1 MYTYGSINCGSC
13 NLSPFER
20 RMPMIRVV
28 DAVSTDFETIDI
40 DPFWNVGSEREHKGH
55 RIHAYPA
62 KFPAFITQKAIQ
74 YAKNSRIDIN
84 CVADIFCGCGTVAF
98 EAKRLG
104 IDFWG
109 CDLNPT
115 AVLIAKAK
123 SSNYRES
130 MIEGYYQAILSSFDN
145 EYSSY
150 AMPENVNERI
160 RYWFNPQ
167 EIRDLSLLRTCILDT
182 VPRGSKYRYY
192 FLCAFS
198 NILKSTSRWL
208 TKSIKPQID
217 PQKRPIQVRQAFVHQ
232 CIVMKSAMLDD
243 RDIFPKAKTVIE
255 CRNALTIQKKEF
267 TDLIISSPPY
277 VTSYEYA
284 DLHQLSTLWLE
295 YADDYRDLRQNS
307 IGSMH
312 SILDAKAIAQLNKS
326 GKMIY
331 SALSAVDKSKARSV
345 AKYHLDMQRITDIC
359 KDALTPGGMVLMVI
373 GNTEYKGVHID
384 NVKHLTESML
394 TSGFDQVMVTK
405 RKISG
410 KILTPYR
417 DENGRFSSSSDK
429 RTVYGE
435 EFIVV
440 GR

>member
-1 MYTYGSINCGSC
+1 MVVTVVYLLI
-13 NLSPFER
+13 ER
-20 RMPMIRVV
+20 RVAMIRVV
-28 DAVSTDFETIDI
+28 NAVSTDFENIDI

-74 YAKNSRIDIN
+74 YAQSRGININ
-84 CVADIFCGCGTVAF
+84 CMSDVFCGCGTVAF

-123 SSNYRES
+123 SNSYRKS
-130 MIEGYYQAILSSFDN
+130 MVKKYYQTILDSFDN
-145 EYSSY
+145 DYSFYST
-150 AMPENVNERI
+150 PENITERI
-160 RYWFNPQ
+160 KYWFNPP
-167 EIRDLSLLRTCILDT
+167 EIHDLALLKRCILNT
-182 VPRGSKYRYY
+182 VPSGSKYRYY

-198 NILKSTSRWL
+198 NILKSTSKWL

-217 PQKRPIQVRQAFVHQ
+217 PNKQPAQVRRAFVKQ
-232 CIVMKSAMLDD
+232 CAIMESSMLGDGDD
-243 RDIFPKAKTVIE
+243 FPNSKTVIE
-255 CRNALTIQKKEF
+255 CLNTLTIKKKAF
-267 TDLIISSPPY
+267 TELIISSPPY

-312 SILDAKAIAQLNKS
+312 NIFDEKAIEQLNHS

-331 SALSAVDKSKARSV
+331 NMLSNIDKSKARSV
-345 AKYHLDMQRITDIC
+345 AKYYLDMQKITDIC
-359 KDALTPGGMVLMVI
+359 KDALKPEGMVLMVI

-384 NVKHLTESML
+384 NVKHLTESMI
-394 TSGFDQVMVTK
+394 TSGFDEVLVTK

-417 DENGRFSSSSDK
+417 DENGRFSSNSDK
-429 RTVYGE
+429 RTVYSE

>member
-1 MYTYGSINCGSC
+1 MLQINDAFST
-13 NLSPFER
+13 NFE
-20 RMPMIRVV
+20 
-28 DAVSTDFETIDI
+28 EIDI
-40 DPFWNVGSEREHKGH
+40 DPFWNVGNEVEHKNH

-74 YAKNSRIDIN
+74 YAQSEGISVN
-84 CVADIFCGCGTVAF
+84 CIADIFCGCGTVAF

-123 SSNYRES
+123 STNYDNVKTQKYFNTIIRKFDDEYPS
-130 MIEGYYQAILSSFDN
+130 YTIPQA
-145 EYSSY
+145 
-150 AMPENVNERI
+150 VNERI
-160 RYWFNPQ
+160 SYWFYQ
-167 EIRDLSLLRTCILDT
+167 EEIRDLSLLKECILT
-182 VPRGSKYRYY
+182 SIPTNSKYRYY

-198 NILKSTSRWL
+198 NILKPTSKWL

-217 PQKRPIQVRQAFVHQ
+217 PKKKPVSVRQAFVNQ
-232 CIVMKSAMLDD
+232 CAIMAKATA
-243 RDIFPKAKTVIE
+243 DIPEFIHAKTVIE
-255 CRNALTIQKKEF
+255 QKNALIIKRRQF
-267 TDLIISSPPY
+267 ADLIISSPPY

-295 YADDYRDLRQNS
+295 YADDYRDLRKNS
-307 IGSMH
+307 IGST
-312 SILDAKAIAQLNKS
+312 
-326 GKMIY
+326 Y
-331 SALSAVDKSKARSV
+331 SAFNENTTSLLNRSGQAIFNELSNVDMSKARGV
-345 AKYHLDMQRITDIC
+345 AKYYLDMQKITTIC
-359 KDALTPGGMVLMVI
+359 KSVLRNNGMMLMVI

-384 NVKHLTESML
+384 NVKHLVESMQN
-394 TSGFDQVMVTK
+394 SEFQRIFVTK

-417 DENGRFSSSSDK
+417 DETGRFSASSDK
-429 RTVYGE
+429 RKIYSE

>member
-1 MYTYGSINCGSC
+1 VLQINDAFST
-13 NLSPFER
+13 NFE
-20 RMPMIRVV
+20 
-28 DAVSTDFETIDI
+28 EIDI
-40 DPFWNVGSEREHKGH
+40 DPFWNVGNETEHKNH

-74 YAKNSRIDIN
+74 YARAEGISVN
-84 CVADIFCGCGTVAF
+84 CIADIFCGCGTVAF
-98 EAKRLG
+98 EAKRLD

-123 SSNYRES
+123 SSNYDNVTTQKYFDTIIRKFDDK
-130 MIEGYYQAILSSFDN
+130 YLS
-145 EYSSY
+145 YST
-150 AMPENVNERI
+150 PQVVNERI
-160 RYWFNPQ
+160 SYWFYQQ
-167 EIRDLSLLRTCILDT
+167 EIRDLSLLKECILT
-182 VPRGSKYRYY
+182 SVPIKSKYRYY

-198 NILKSTSRWL
+198 NILKPTSKWL

-217 PQKRPIQVRQAFVHQ
+217 PQKKPISVRQAFVKQ
-232 CIVMKSAMLDD
+232 CKIMAKATA
-243 RDIFPKAKTVIE
+243 DISEFPHAKKVIE
-255 CRNALTIQKKEF
+255 QKDALTIKRRQF
-267 TDLIISSPPY
+267 ADLIISSPPY

-307 IGSMH
+307 IGSTH
-312 SILDAKAIAQLNKS
+312 SVFDESIISSLNRSGRAIFDE
-326 GKMIY
+326 
-331 SALSAVDKSKARSV
+331 LSNVDKSKARGV
-345 AKYHLDMQRITDIC
+345 AKYYLDMQKITTIC
-359 KDALTPGGMVLMVI
+359 KSALRNNGMMLMVI

-384 NVKHLTESML
+384 NVKHLVESMQ
-394 TSGFDQVMVTK
+394 SSEFQRIFVTK

-417 DENGRFSSSSDK
+417 DENGRFSASSDK
-429 RTVYGE
+429 RKIYSE

>member
-1 MYTYGSINCGSC
+1 
-13 NLSPFER
+13 
-20 RMPMIRVV
+20 MIRVV
-28 DAVSTDFETIDI
+28 DAVTTNFENIDV
-40 DPFWNVGSEREHKGH
+40 DPFWNVGNEREHRGH

-74 YAKNSRIDIN
+74 YAKSSGININ
-84 CVADIFCGCGTVAF
+84 CVADVFCGCGTVAF
-98 EAKRLG
+98 ETKRLG

-123 SSNYRES
+123 SRSYRKS
-130 MIEGYYQAILSSFDN
+130 VIEEYYQTILCSFD
-145 EYSSY
+145 EEFPFYT
-150 AMPENVNERI
+150 APENINERI
-160 RYWFNPQ
+160 KYWFNQ
-167 EIRDLSLLRTCILDT
+167 KEIRELNLLKRCILNT
-182 VPRGSKYRYY
+182 VPKGSKYRYY

-198 NILKSTSRWL
+198 NILKPTSRWL

-217 PQKRPIQVRQAFVHQ
+217 PDKHPAQVRKAFVNQ
-232 CIVMKSAMLDD
+232 CSIMKSSMIDD
-243 RDIFPKAKTVIE
+243 CNNFPDAKTVVE
-255 CRNALTIQKKEF
+255 CRNALTTKKKAFAE
-267 TDLIISSPPY
+267 LIISSPPY

-284 DLHQLSTLWLE
+284 DLHQLSTLWLD

-312 SILDAKAIAQLNKS
+312 NNLDKKETNQLNQSGKAIFNN
-326 GKMIY
+326 
-331 SALSAVDKSKARSV
+331 LSAVDKSKARSV
-345 AKYHLDMQRITDIC
+345 AKYYLDMQRITSVC
-359 KDALTPGGMVLMVI
+359 KGALVENGMMLMVI
-373 GNTEYKGVHID
+373 GNTEYKGIHID
-384 NVKHLTESML
+384 NVKHLCESML
-394 TSGFDQVMVTK
+394 TSGFNQVLVTK

-417 DENGRFSSSSDK
+417 DENGRFSSNSDK
-429 RTVYGE
+429 RTVYSE

>member
-1 MYTYGSINCGSC
+1 
-13 NLSPFER
+13 
-20 RMPMIRVV
+20 MIRVV
-28 DAVSTDFETIDI
+28 DAISTNFENIDI
-40 DPFWNVGSEREHKGH
+40 DPFWNVGNEREHKGH

-74 YAKNSRIDIN
+74 YAQNSRIDIN

-123 SSNYRES
+123 SSSYRKA
-130 MIEGYYQAILSSFDN
+130 MIDEYYAAIIDSFDK
-145 EYSSY
+145 EYPFYSIS
-150 AMPENVNERI
+150 ENVNERI
-160 RYWFNPQ
+160 QYWFNMQ
-167 EIRDLSLLRTCILDT
+167 EIRDLSLLKTCILGT

-217 PQKRPIQVRQAFVHQ
+217 PDKHPAQVRQAFVSQ
-232 CIVMKSAMLDD
+232 CAVMKSAILDGCD
-243 RDIFPKAKTVIE
+243 NSKNAKTIIE
-255 CRNALTIQKKEF
+255 CRNALTIQKKAFAE
-267 TDLIISSPPY
+267 LIISSPPY

-312 SILDAKAIAQLNKS
+312 SNLDANTIEKLNHS
-326 GKMIY
+326 GKLIY
-331 SALSAVDKSKARSV
+331 NKLFALDKLKARSV
-345 AKYHLDMQRITDIC
+345 AKYYLDMQRITDVC
-359 KDALTPGGMVLMVI
+359 KDALMPGGMVLMVI

-384 NVKHLTESML
+384 NVKHLSESML
-394 TSGFDQVMVTK
+394 NSGFGQVLVTK

-429 RTVYGE
+429 RIVYSE

>member
-1 MYTYGSINCGSC
+1 
-13 NLSPFER
+13 
-20 RMPMIRVV
+20 
-28 DAVSTDFETIDI
+28 
-40 DPFWNVGSEREHKGH
+40 
-55 RIHAYPA
+55 
-62 KFPAFITQKAIQ
+62 
-74 YAKNSRIDIN
+74 
-84 CVADIFCGCGTVAF
+84 VADIFCGCGTVGF

-123 SSNYRES
+123 SSSYRKS
-130 MIEGYYQAILSSFDN
+130 MVEEYYQAILDSFDD
-145 EYSSY
+145 EYSFY
-150 AMPENVNERI
+150 TMPENVNERI
-160 RYWFNPQ
+160 HYWFNPQ
-167 EIRDLSLLRTCILDT
+167 EIRDLSLLKICILGA
-182 VPRGSKYRYY
+182 VPHGSKYRYY

-198 NILKSTSRWL
+198 NILKSTSKWL

-217 PQKRPIQVRQAFVHQ
+217 PDKHPAQVRQAFVNQ
-232 CIVMKSAMLDD
+232 CAIMKSAMLNDCD
-243 RDIFPKAKTVIE
+243 NFPNAKTVIE
-255 CRNALTIQKKEF
+255 CRNALTIKKKAFAE
-267 TDLIISSPPY
+267 LIISSPPY

-295 YADDYRDLRQNS
+295 YADDYRDLRQDS

-312 SILDAKAIAQLNKS
+312 SNLDAKAIEQLNHS

-331 SALSAVDKSKARSV
+331 NMLSAVDKSKARSI
-345 AKYHLDMQRITDIC
+345 AKYYLDMQKITDIC
-359 KDALTPGGMVLMVI
+359 KNALMPGGMVLMVI

-394 TSGFDQVMVTK
+394 TSGFDQVLVTK

>member
-1 MYTYGSINCGSC
+1 
-13 NLSPFER
+13 
-20 RMPMIRVV
+20 MIRIV
-28 DAVSTDFETIDI
+28 DAISTDFEKIDI
-40 DPFWNVGSEREHKGH
+40 DPFWNVGNEREHKGH

-74 YAKNSRIDIN
+74 YAQNCRININ

-123 SSNYRES
+123 SSNYRKS
-130 MIEGYYQAILSSFDN
+130 MIENYYQAILDSFDD
-145 EYSSY
+145 EYPFY
-150 AMPENVNERI
+150 TTPKNVNERI
-160 RYWFNPQ
+160 QYWFSSQ
-167 EIRDLSLLRTCILDT
+167 EIRDLSLLKKCILDT
-182 VPRGSKYRYY
+182 VPHGSKYRYY

-198 NILKSTSRWL
+198 NILKSTSKWL

-217 PQKRPIQVRQAFVHQ
+217 PDKQPTQVHQAFINQ
-232 CIVMKSAMLDD
+232 CSVMKAAMLDD
-243 RDIFPKAKTVIE
+243 CGDFPNAKAVIE
-255 CRNALTIQKKEF
+255 CRNALTIKKKAF
-267 TDLIISSPPY
+267 TELIISSPPY
-277 VTSYEYA
+277 VISYEYA

-295 YADDYRDLRQNS
+295 YADDYRDLRKDS

-312 SILDAKAIAQLNKS
+312 SSFDANATERLNRS
-326 GKMIY
+326 GKMIFDMLY
-331 SALSAVDKSKARSV
+331 AVDKFKARSV
-345 AKYHLDMQRITDIC
+345 AKYYLDMQKVTDIC
-359 KDALTPGGMVLMVI
+359 KDALTPDGMLLMVI
-373 GNTEYKGVHID
+373 GNTEYRGVHID
-384 NVKHLTESML
+384 NVKHLAESML
-394 TSGFDQVMVTK
+394 DSGFNQVLVTK

-429 RTVYGE
+429 RTVYSE

>member
-1 MYTYGSINCGSC
+1 
-13 NLSPFER
+13 
-20 RMPMIRVV
+20 MIRID
-28 DAVSTDFETIDI
+28 DAISTNFDNIDI
-40 DPFWNVGSEREHKGH
+40 DPFWNVGNEREHKGH

-74 YAKNSRIDIN
+74 YARDIGIGIN
-84 CVADIFCGCGTVAF
+84 CIADIFCGCGTVGF

-123 SSNYRES
+123 SNSYRKTKILE
-130 MIEGYYQAILSSFDN
+130 YYQTILNSFDDR
-145 EYSSY
+145 YFSY
-150 AMPENVNERI
+150 DFSESINERI
-160 RYWFNPQ
+160 TYWFNPQ
-167 EIRDLSLLRTCILDT
+167 EIRDLSLLKACILDII
-182 VPRGSKYRYY
+182 PKGSKYRYY

-217 PQKRPIQVRQAFVHQ
+217 PDKQPAQVRQSFIYQ
-232 CIVMKSAMLDD
+232 CSVMEAAMLDGC
-243 RDIFPKAKTVIE
+243 RDYPNAKTVIE
-255 CRNALTIQKKEF
+255 CRNALTLKKEAF
-267 TDLIISSPPY
+267 ADLIISSPPY

-284 DLHQLSTLWLE
+284 DLHQLSTLWLG
-295 YADDYRDLRQNS
+295 YAKDYRDLRQDS

-312 SILDAKAIAQLNKS
+312 SRFNINAAEQLNHS
-326 GKMIY
+326 GKLIFEQ
-331 SALSAVDKSKARSV
+331 LSSVDKSKARSV
-345 AKYHLDMQRITDIC
+345 AKYYLDMQKITGLC
-359 KDALTPGGMVLMVI
+359 KDALTSNGMMLMVI

-384 NVKHLTESML
+384 NVKHLTEAMIN
-394 TSGFDQVMVTK
+394 SGFNQVMVTK

-417 DENGRFSSSSDK
+417 DENGRFSSNSNK
-429 RTVYGE
+429 RKVYSE
-435 EFIVV
+435 EFIVI